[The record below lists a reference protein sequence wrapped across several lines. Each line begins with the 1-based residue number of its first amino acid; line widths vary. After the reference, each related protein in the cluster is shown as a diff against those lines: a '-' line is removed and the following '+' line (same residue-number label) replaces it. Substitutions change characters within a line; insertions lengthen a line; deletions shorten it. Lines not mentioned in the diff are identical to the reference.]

1 MPTARFTRFS
11 TACPVLPKNRRRGED
26 QFDIVKGR
34 FWAFESA
41 GTFPARKKMA
51 DERTSPQGPVRHG
64 PYPELTWAA
73 VLVGYALGSII
84 CISIG
89 YASLILGFS
98 IEGSELAA
106 ILGWGVLRG
115 ALRRTSIVENN
126 INQTL
131 ASSVNGASA
140 GMMFTV
146 PALFILN
153 RQYPGVSE
161 FSAALMILACIS
173 GGLIGLAFI
182 IPLRKQMIDFN
193 RLAYPGGIA
202 VAAILKSPG
211 AGLRK
216 AAFLLGGAAVSGVV
230 HVMVLQLAG
239 SEDFPLGALMGWPV
253 FLNLTFYLSLL
264 TVGVGFLSGRGGL
277 VFGLGGFLCYWLLS
291 PLLIHFGA
299 PEVQALAAEAG
310 AGVPNAFRGALFR
323 PLGIG
328 ILIGAAMGGIVAA
341 LPLMASAIRSMQD
354 AAKQKAGAAGGT
366 STAGATSDELP
377 IRLLYGMIAVGGLVL
392 MAMAF
397 LSVPSMTFSHAAAMA
412 GLGTAWIWVA
422 GVIVSECLGRT
433 NWNPLSGMTLIAV
446 TILMFIG
453 SGMADTEL
461 IVSGIIVG
469 AAICVA
475 IAQAGDMMLDLKS
488 GYLVGASPKK
498 QQIAQMLATW
508 LGPILVMG
516 LIYILHG
523 SYGLGSSRLP
533 APQATALAGVIEGIL
548 GGDVPA
554 FRYAAGAGLGAI
566 LSFSGLGGIGVLI
579 GLGFYMPFNIVLTY
593 TIGCGLRIL
602 IDRVKRQEFVENIGI
617 PVAAGLI
624 VGEALVGV
632 GTAMAQVFGAL

>member
-1 MPTARFTRFS
+1 
-11 TACPVLPKNRRRGED
+11 
-26 QFDIVKGR
+26 
-34 FWAFESA
+34 
-41 GTFPARKKMA
+41 MA
-51 DERTSPQGPVRHG
+51 DANTSPHGPIRHG
-64 PYPELTWAA
+64 LYPELTWPA

-161 FSAALMILACIS
+161 FSAALMVLACIS
-173 GGLIGLAFI
+173 GGLIGLAFV

-216 AAFLLGGAAVSGVV
+216 AMFLLGGALVSGVV
-230 HVMVLQLAG
+230 HLMILQFAG
-239 SEDFPLGALMGWPV
+239 SEDFALGARMGWPA

-299 PEVQALAAEAG
+299 PDVQALAASAG
-310 AGVPNAFRGALFR
+310 ATVPNAFRGALFR

-328 ILIGAAMGGIVAA
+328 ILIGAAIGGIVAA
-341 LPLMASAIRSMQD
+341 LPLMASAIRSLQD
-354 AAKQKAGAAGGT
+354 AAKEKAGAARVT

-377 IRLLYGMIAVGGLVL
+377 IRLLYGMIAAGGLVL

-397 LSVPSMTFSHAAAMA
+397 LSVPSMTLGRAAAMA

-523 SYGLGSSRLP
+523 SYGLGSDRLP
-533 APQATALAGVIEGIL
+533 APQAMALAGVIEGIL

-554 FRYAAGAGLGAI
+554 FRYAAGAGLGTI

-579 GLGFYMPFNIVLTY
+579 GLGFYMPFNIILTY
-593 TIGCGLRIL
+593 TIGCGLRIW
-602 IDRVKRQEFVENIGI
+602 IDRVRGQDFSENIGI

-632 GTAMAQVFGAL
+632 GTAMAQVIGAL

>member
-1 MPTARFTRFS
+1 MTDAS
-11 TACPVLPKNRRRGED
+11 
-26 QFDIVKGR
+26 
-34 FWAFESA
+34 
-41 GTFPARKKMA
+41 
-51 DERTSPQGPVRHG
+51 TSPNGPIRHG

-153 RQYPGVSE
+153 RQYPGVTD
-161 FSAALMILACIS
+161 FSAALMVLACIS

-202 VAAILKSPG
+202 VASILKSPG

-216 AAFLLGGAAVSGVV
+216 AMFLMGGALVSGVV
-230 HVMVLQLAG
+230 HVLVLQLIGA
-239 SEDFPLGALMGWPV
+239 EDFPLGARMGWPA

-277 VFGLGGFLCYWLLS
+277 LFGLGGFLCYWLLS
-291 PLLIHFGA
+291 PLLIQFGS
-299 PEVQALAAEAG
+299 PEVQALAVSAG
-310 AGVPNAFRGALFR
+310 ASVPNVFRGALFR

-328 ILIGAAMGGIVAA
+328 ILIGAAIGGIVAA
-341 LPLMASAIRSMQD
+341 FPLIVSAIRSMQD
-354 AAKQKAGAAGGT
+354 ASKGKGGASGV
-366 STAGATSDELP
+366 TSDELP
-377 IRLLYGMIAVGGLVL
+377 IGLLYGMIGVGGLVL
-392 MAMAF
+392 MVVAF
-397 LSVPSMTFSHAAAMA
+397 LSAPSMTFGRALAMA
-412 GLGTAWIWVA
+412 LLGTLWIWVA

-433 NWNPLSGMTLIAV
+433 NWSPLSGMTLIAV
-446 TILMFIG
+446 TILIFIG
-453 SGMADTEL
+453 SGMADSDL

-488 GYLVGASPKK
+488 GYLVGAIPKK

-516 LIYILHG
+516 LIYVLDG
-523 SYGLGSSRLP
+523 AYGLGSSRLP

-593 TIGCGLRIL
+593 TIGCGARIL
-602 IDRVKRQEFVENIGI
+602 IDRIKGNEFVENVGI
-617 PVAAGLI
+617 PIAAGLI

-632 GTAMAQVFGAL
+632 GTAMMQVFGAL